1 MEKNWE
7 NKVQEI
13 TSQIESLYIPSDP
26 SPSTLIALQS
36 NLDRLQTSLS
46 LEHTLLKAE
55 LSSLKEQLKVRS
67 KILYLEVKDQAKT
80 EKEREALVYK
90 RLMEDF
96 RYGEYDVFTAVS
108 ILEGQVAFLET
119 ALSLISSKTQRLIT
133 ILGSMK
139 LEQAII
145 SADQAVSSNVSKM
158 ARTA

>member
-1 MEKNWE
+1 
-7 NKVQEI
+7 
-13 TSQIESLYIPSDP
+13 
-26 SPSTLIALQS
+26 
-36 NLDRLQTSLS
+36 LQTSLS

-119 ALSLISSKTQRLIT
+119 ALSLISSKTQRLIN
-133 ILGSMK
+133 ILGSLK

-145 SADQAVSSNVSKM
+145 STEPVVSAHVSR
-158 ARTA
+158 RTA